1 MELHTGTIIAVC
13 TAVGGLVTFIYYLQA
28 VVKNFRH
35 DKDAFKAEIV
45 QVAKEA
51 DAALDAKIQAARAI
65 SLAEYAAK
73 IEAVEADLE
82 AHKRDVSKDLQHIRE
97 TYNGEIRN
105 LGEKIEGLRRELR
118 DQHGQLV
125 GLLSEMIK
133 KSD

>member
-1 MELHTGTIIAVC
+1 MTLDTGTIIAIF
-13 TAVGGLVTFIYYLQA
+13 TGFAGLVSCTYYLQA
-28 VVKNFRH
+28 VAKNFRH
-35 DKDAFKAEIV
+35 DKELFEATILQK
-45 QVAKEA
+45 AKEA
-51 DAALDAKIQAARAI
+51 VSAAEAKL
-65 SLAEYAAK
+65 LADRQILLTTLESR
-73 IEAVEADLE
+73 IDSVEADLE
-82 AHKRDVSKDLQHIRE
+82 AHRREVVKDLGHIRE